1 MASSTQTVVTV
12 TLNPAIDQTASI
24 PNFTAGAVNR
34 VESVR
39 TEPGGKGVNVAS
51 FLADL
56 GHASLA
62 TGLLGSDNAE
72 PFQALFENKGITDR
86 FVRVA
91 GATRVN
97 VKIVDAARDEVTDI
111 NFPGLDAGGKAYEE
125 LLAQLEALARE
136 HCWFVCAGSVPGGLP
151 SGVYRELLEHL
162 RGADVRVVLDTSGA
176 PLREAI
182 AAAPFAIKPNIDE
195 LQELVGQTLDSEA
208 AILRAARGLLAGSI
222 GCVVVSMGERGAYF
236 VEPQSCLHAQAGAP
250 CVLSTV
256 GAGDAMVAG
265 WVAGHLRG
273 LDPEGCARLA
283 TACSVGTLGQPGL
296 RLPPQQDIEQIGK
309 GVTVRTIA

>member
-1 MASSTQTVVTV
+1 MSDSAQTVVTV

-24 PNFTAGAVNR
+24 PDFTAGAVNR
-34 VESVR
+34 VESVS

-72 PFQALFENKGITDR
+72 PFQNLFERKGITDR

-97 VKIVDAARDEVTDI
+97 VKIVDPARDEVTDI
-111 NFPGLDAGGKAYEE
+111 NFPGLDADEEVYQE
-125 LLAQLEALARE
+125 LLTRIEALSHE
-136 HCWFVCAGSVPGGLP
+136 HRWFVCAGSVPRGLP
-151 SGVYRELLEHL
+151 AGVYRELLEQL
-162 RGADVRVVLDTSGA
+162 RAAGARVVLDTSGA

-182 AAAPFAIKPNIDE
+182 AAVPFAVKPNIEE
-195 LQELVGQTLDSEA
+195 LQELVGRTLDGEA
-208 AILRAARGLLAGSI
+208 AILGAARDLLTQGI

-236 VEPQSCLHAQAGAP
+236 VEPGDCLHAQATAP
-250 CVLSTV
+250 RVLSTV

-265 WVAGHLRG
+265 WVAGRLRG
-273 LDPEGCARLA
+273 LDPQGCARLA
-283 TACSVGTLGQPGL
+283 TACSVGTLGQTGL
-296 RLPPQQDIEQIGK
+296 KLPPQQELERIGK
-309 GVTVRTIA
+309 GVAVRAVA